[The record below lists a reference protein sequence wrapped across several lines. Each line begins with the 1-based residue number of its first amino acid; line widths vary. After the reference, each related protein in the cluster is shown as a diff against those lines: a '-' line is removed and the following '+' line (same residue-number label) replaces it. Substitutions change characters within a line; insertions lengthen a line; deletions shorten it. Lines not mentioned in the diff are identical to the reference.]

1 MTRKQDWPL
10 VAAIGGLIVA
20 LLVCM
25 ILLATSSNNYNNDA
39 AISALK
45 KDFEVQLA
53 ERDRMTEVKLNR
65 IQEQINSIQFIA
77 SKRNDLI
84 DDDLKG
90 IKRDIDDMQQRLKAR
105 SK

>member
-1 MTRKQDWPL
+1 MTRIQDWPL

-25 ILLATSSNNYNNDA
+25 ILLATSANNNNNDA
-39 AISALK
+39 AMSALK
-45 KDFEVQLA
+45 RDFEVQLA
-53 ERDRMTEVKLNR
+53 ERDRTYEVKLNR
-65 IQEQINSIQFIA
+65 LQEQINSIQFID